1 MSSVRLRDVARGW
14 RWGGRPLVPASAEAH
29 RPPAEP
35 AGEWATAWARTPL
48 AVSARAAIQAVGLK
62 PLVWAEVSP
71 QIRGHD
77 NLVGLTGPVIF
88 VANHSSHLDAPL
100 ILCSLPPDWRRKTLV
115 TAAADYFFDAWW
127 RATGTALAFGTV
139 PLDRRGTTASSS
151 STPRELLANGWN
163 LVVFAEG
170 TRSTDGQL
178 GTFKSGTARLAMS
191 AGVPIVPI
199 GLRGAFTAMPRGRGW
214 PVAGRQKVSVRFGA
228 PIRLRPDENAKQLT
242 ERVRLA
248 VSQLCAEESKGW
260 WESIKTIPASEKS
273 SQTPAMESTAEPA
286 HWRRVWASTAPVRH
300 ESTIPPDP
308 WTRED

>member
-1 MSSVRLRDVARGW
+1 MSGVRLRDVARGW

-29 RPPAEP
+29 RPPTEP
-35 AGEWATAWARTPL
+35 AGEWATEWARTPL

-62 PLVWAEVSP
+62 PLVWSEVSP
-71 QIRGHD
+71 QVRGHD
-77 NLVGLTGPVIF
+77 NLIGLEGPVIF

-100 ILCSLPPDWRRKTLV
+100 ILCSLPPDWRRRTLV

-151 STPRELLANGWN
+151 STPRDLLEGGWN
-163 LVVFAEG
+163 LLIFAEG
-170 TRSTDGQL
+170 TRSPDGQL
-178 GTFKSGTARLAMS
+178 GSFKSGTARLAMS

-214 PVAGRQKVSVRFGA
+214 PVAGRQKVSVRFGT
-228 PIRLRPDENAKQLT
+228 PIRLREDENAKQLT
-242 ERVRLA
+242 DRMRLA
-248 VSQLCAEESKGW
+248 VTQLCAEDSSSW
-260 WESIKTIPASEKS
+260 WESIKTAPEAATDVAKD
-273 SQTPAMESTAEPA
+273 AAEPA
-286 HWRRVWASTAPVRH
+286 HWRRVWASTSPVRH
-300 ESTIPPDP
+300 QSSIPADP

>member
-1 MSSVRLRDVARGW
+1 VARGW

-29 RPPAEP
+29 RPAAEP
-35 AGEWATAWARTPL
+35 PGEFATAWARTPL
-48 AVSARAAIQAVGLK
+48 AVSARATIQAVGLK
-62 PLVWAEVSP
+62 PLVWSEVSP

-77 NLVGLTGPVIF
+77 NLVGVEGPVIF

-100 ILCSLPPDWRRKTLV
+100 ILCSLPPHWRRRTLV

-151 STPRELLANGWN
+151 TTPRELLDTGWN
-163 LVVFAEG
+163 LVIFAEG

-199 GLRGAFTAMPRGRGW
+199 GLRGAYTAMPRGRGW

-228 PIRLRPDENAKQLT
+228 PLQLRPEENAKQLT
-242 ERVRLA
+242 DRMRLA
-248 VSQLCAEESKGW
+248 ISQLCAEESSSW
-260 WESIKTIPASEKS
+260 WDSIKPAAARTKD
-273 SQTPAMESTAEPA
+273 AAEPA
-286 HWRRVWASTAPVRH
+286 HWRRVWAATAPVRH
-300 ESTIPPDP
+300 ESNGPADP
-308 WTRED
+308 WTREH